1 MQEIQNRIKGNV
13 SNFFSEFENNKA
25 IKVNASVSLSST
37 KKMVKKNKTD
47 KLDEGDE
54 KRKINYNLKD
64 TGDDSNSASD
74 SQPSDDNLDQDE
86 MLKLIPKKYG
96 KGKYLKGVIEEK
108 KKKKAPPQTEV
119 KPKKPKIVLM
129 PCMSNKK
136 DKE

>member
-1 MQEIQNRIKGNV
+1 
-13 SNFFSEFENNKA
+13 
-25 IKVNASVSLSST
+25 
-37 KKMVKKNKTD
+37 MVKKNKTD